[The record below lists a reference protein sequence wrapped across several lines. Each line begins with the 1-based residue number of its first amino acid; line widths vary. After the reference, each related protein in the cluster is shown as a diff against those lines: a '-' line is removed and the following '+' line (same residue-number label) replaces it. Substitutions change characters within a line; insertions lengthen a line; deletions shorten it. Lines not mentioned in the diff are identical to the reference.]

1 MTRLIDDP
9 QHDLLFSLL
18 DELWIIYVVHDV
30 NDPLVDD
37 HVILIVNIEIKLEL
51 LKNHEEIV
59 AAAEWHTS
67 CELSSDNSMSLI
79 HSANNWYPG
88 GPFDG

>member
-9 QHDLLFSLL
+9 QHDLFFSLL

-59 AAAEWHTS
+59 VVTE
-67 CELSSDNSMSLI
+67 
-79 HSANNWYPG
+79 
-88 GPFDG
+88 

>member
-51 LKNHEEIV
+51 LKNHEETVV
-59 AAAEWHTS
+59 ATE
-67 CELSSDNSMSLI
+67 
-79 HSANNWYPG
+79 
-88 GPFDG
+88 

>member
-59 AAAEWHTS
+59 VATE
-67 CELSSDNSMSLI
+67 
-79 HSANNWYPG
+79 
-88 GPFDG
+88 

>member
-18 DELWIIYVVHDV
+18 DELWIIYVVHDA

-59 AAAEWHTS
+59 VATE
-67 CELSSDNSMSLI
+67 
-79 HSANNWYPG
+79 
-88 GPFDG
+88 

>member
-1 MTRLIDDP
+1 MTRLRDDP

-59 AAAEWHTS
+59 VATE
-67 CELSSDNSMSLI
+67 
-79 HSANNWYPG
+79 
-88 GPFDG
+88 

>member
-30 NDPLVDD
+30 NDLLVDD

-59 AAAEWHTS
+59 VATE
-67 CELSSDNSMSLI
+67 
-79 HSANNWYPG
+79 
-88 GPFDG
+88 

>member
-30 NDPLVDD
+30 SDPLVDD
-37 HVILIVNIEIKLEL
+37 HIILIVNIEIELEL

-59 AAAEWHTS
+59 AAAE
-67 CELSSDNSMSLI
+67 
-79 HSANNWYPG
+79 
-88 GPFDG
+88 

>member
-37 HVILIVNIEIKLEL
+37 HIILIVNIEIELKL

-59 AAAEWHTS
+59 AAAE
-67 CELSSDNSMSLI
+67 
-79 HSANNWYPG
+79 
-88 GPFDG
+88 

>member
-37 HVILIVNIEIKLEL
+37 HAILIVNIEIKLEL

-59 AAAEWHTS
+59 VATE
-67 CELSSDNSMSLI
+67 
-79 HSANNWYPG
+79 
-88 GPFDG
+88 

>member
-51 LKNHEEIV
+51 MKNHEEIV
-59 AAAEWHTS
+59 VATE
-67 CELSSDNSMSLI
+67 
-79 HSANNWYPG
+79 
-88 GPFDG
+88 

>member
-18 DELWIIYVVHDV
+18 NELWIIYVVHDV

-59 AAAEWHTS
+59 VATE
-67 CELSSDNSMSLI
+67 
-79 HSANNWYPG
+79 
-88 GPFDG
+88 

>member
-59 AAAEWHTS
+59 VVTE
-67 CELSSDNSMSLI
+67 
-79 HSANNWYPG
+79 
-88 GPFDG
+88 

>member
-18 DELWIIYVVHDV
+18 DELWVIYVVHDV

-59 AAAEWHTS
+59 VATE
-67 CELSSDNSMSLI
+67 
-79 HSANNWYPG
+79 
-88 GPFDG
+88 